1 MKIKLCNRLR
11 PLALGAALLCS
22 FAHAEVVPLDRVV
35 AIVDNDVIMQ
45 SQLDQRLREV
55 HQTLLKR
62 GAPLPPEHVLTQQV
76 LERLI
81 IENIQQQIGDRS
93 GIRISDEELNQAM
106 GTIAQRN
113 GMSLEQF
120 QAALTRDGLSYADAR
135 EQVRREMVISRV
147 RQRRVAERIQV
158 SEQEVKN
165 FLASDMG
172 KIQLSEEYRLAN
184 ILIPVPE
191 AASSDVIQAAA
202 KQAQE
207 LYQQLKQGADFGQ
220 LAISRSAGDNALEGG
235 EIGWRKAA
243 QLPQPFDSMIG
254 SLAVGDVT
262 EPVRTPGGFIILKL
276 EEKRGGSKMVRDEV
290 HVRHILLKPSEI
302 RSEAETEKLAQKL
315 YERIQ
320 SGEDFGELA
329 KSFSEDPEF
338 RPQRRRPE
346 LDRPGSPGARVPPGD
361 ERYPAGRAV
370 QAVPLA
376 VRLAHPAGPRPSRHR
391 QQREVPRAA
400 GGKRSAQ
407 PQVRRGTASLAAADP
422 RRGLRGNQ
430 AVSLRFALT
439 PGEPA
444 GIGPDLCLLLARSA
458 QPHP

>member
-1 MKIKLCNRLR
+1 M
-11 PLALGAALLCS
+11 GAALLCS

-202 KQAQE
+202 RQAQE

-262 EPVRTPGGFIILKL
+262 EPVRTPAASSSSSW
-276 EEKRGGSKMVRDEV
+276 KRSAAAARWSVTKCMSA
-290 HVRHILLKPSEI
+290 ISCSSP
-302 RSEAETEKLAQKL
+302 
-315 YERIQ
+315 
-320 SGEDFGELA
+320 A
-329 KSFSEDPEF
+329 KSAAK
-338 RPQRRRPE
+338 RRP
-346 LDRPGSPGARVPPGD
+346 RSWRRSCTSASSPGRTSANWRRASPKIRVPP
-361 ERYPAGRAV
+361 
-370 QAVPLA
+370 
-376 VRLAHPAGPRPSRHR
+376 ST
-391 QQREVPRAA
+391 AA
-400 GGKRSAQ
+400 
-407 PQVRRGTASLAAADP
+407 T
-422 RRGLRGNQ
+422 
-430 AVSLRFALT
+430 
-439 PGEPA
+439 
-444 GIGPDLCLLLARSA
+444 
-458 QPHP
+458 